1 MLNKNFDNC
10 HYGSIWIGKNHFM
23 FPRGCWE
30 VVVDIITIPGY
41 LYYLYYYLDC
51 GVFGKLN
58 KSLQLVLV
66 SFLSFFEILGRRV
79 RYDMIT
85 LFIWPFPLSINYNK
99 NNKNI
104 CKKTSFRDFRYVV
117 NFIHH
122 SLCNTCVLAITDQFH
137 STFQSFPRR
146 TDRCN
151 YFFHFGKWLR
161 LNIYARGS
169 SFLLQQIKIN
179 AQMA

>member
-1 MLNKNFDNC
+1 
-10 HYGSIWIGKNHFM
+10 M

-85 LFIWPFPLSINYNK
+85 LFI
-99 NNKNI
+99 
-104 CKKTSFRDFRYVV
+104 
-117 NFIHH
+117 
-122 SLCNTCVLAITDQFH
+122 LAI
-137 STFQSFPRR
+137 
-146 TDRCN
+146 
-151 YFFHFGKWLR
+151 
-161 LNIYARGS
+161 S
-169 SFLLQQIKIN
+169 SVN
-179 AQMA
+179 